1 MSDQEQEPMKIDDL
15 IAKYIKIREAKS
27 RHKAEYE
34 AQAAKYTEI
43 QEKIEAVLLAR
54 FADMGVESVRSHG
67 GTAYI
72 STRTSASMADWDTF
86 RTFCEAQDDPFV
98 FLDRRVS
105 KAAVEQYRA
114 ATSDLPPGINW
125 TETRV
130 VNFRKS

>member
-1 MSDQEQEPMKIDDL
+1 MTEPMKIDDL
-15 IAKYIKIREAKS
+15 IAKYIKVRDAKS
-27 RHKAEYE
+27 QLKAKYE
-34 AQAAKYTEI
+34 AEAARYTEL
-43 QEKIEAVLLAR
+43 QDKIEAVLLAK
-54 FADMGVESVRSHG
+54 FAELGVESVRSQG
-67 GTAYI
+67 GTAYV

-86 RTFCEAQDDPFV
+86 RAFCESQDDPFV

-114 ATSDLPPGINW
+114 ANDDLPPGVNW